1 MEQFRLSC
9 VDGETA
15 AEALMPIE
23 KNGSLVDPVDA
34 QIGGDADIDGIAQT
48 LTSDDINA
56 VLMSSQPTELRL
68 ESLKAMRA
76 EIEARSHA
84 DFGNDMA
91 PLLDDIDAAI
101 AQLASRI

>member
-1 MEQFRLSC
+1 MP
-9 VDGETA
+9 VD
-15 AEALMPIE
+15 
-23 KNGSLVDPVDA
+23 KKGSLIDPVDA
-34 QIGGDADIDGIAQT
+34 QVGGDADIDGIAQT

-56 VLMSSQPTELRL
+56 VLMSPQPAGQRL

-101 AQLASRI
+101 ATLGRR